1 MHHLIHAVLNNP
13 ECCGRNTR
21 VDFLPCVNPDGYELS
36 LTYRAWR
43 GNANHVDLNRNFGI
57 GWGNGERAS
66 DDETSQNFQGDGP
79 ESEAET
85 KLISELLAVGGY
97 SMVLDVHSAAARL
110 IGYIPS
116 PDMSH
121 MEDAVNPKLMEELM
135 ARRKMHQAGVYHPCC
150 CLLLAVAGCCYSVL
164 LLLLLPVAVCCCCLL
179 LLSVATAAC
188 CCCCCLL
195 LSVVAVCH
203 LCYRYSLLFV
213 TAVATQCCCISLL
226 VHLTAALQSA
236 VDCVGRVCRVGTRG
250 NVS

>member
-13 ECCGRNTR
+13 ECCGSNTR

-57 GWGNGERAS
+57 GWGNGDRAS

-121 MEDAVNPKLMEELM
+121 MQEAVNPKLMDELM
-135 ARRKMHQAGVYHPCC
+135 ARRKMHQAGVCC
-150 CLLLAVAGCCYSVL
+150 CCW
-164 LLLLLPVAVCCCCLL
+164 LLLLLPLL
-179 LLSVATAAC
+179 T
-188 CCCCCLL
+188 
-195 LSVVAVCH
+195 AVCH
-203 LCYRYSLLFV
+203 LCCCLSPLLLSV
-213 TAVATQCCCISLL
+213 TS
-226 VHLTAALQSA
+226 AALHLSA
-236 VDCVGRVCRVGTRG
+236 AAPHCCSAICR
-250 NVS
+250 